1 MGWNENTKASIGI
14 KILLSDLIKQIKKN
28 NSQLIINMFYNG
40 IIEDDNEN
48 FNDIFQ
54 NIVYIKN
61 NSIKNNYNLLQTLIN
76 QIKDNCL
83 DNKYLLVPI
92 KNILVCERWGYGRTG
107 TNSISRPI
115 DFDLSID
122 LEKYKKLNNYE
133 IVFILEQN
141 SG

>member
-1 MGWNENTKASIGI
+1 
-14 KILLSDLIKQIKKN
+14 
-28 NSQLIINMFYNG
+28 MFYNG

-83 DNKYLLVPI
+83 DNKYLLV
-92 KNILVCERWGYGRTG
+92 L
-107 TNSISRPI
+107 
-115 DFDLSID
+115 
-122 LEKYKKLNNYE
+122 
-133 IVFILEQN
+133 
-141 SG
+141 

>member
-83 DNKYLLVPI
+83 DNKYLLV
-92 KNILVCERWGYGRTG
+92 L
-107 TNSISRPI
+107 
-115 DFDLSID
+115 
-122 LEKYKKLNNYE
+122 
-133 IVFILEQN
+133 
-141 SG
+141 

>member
-83 DNKYLLVPI
+83 DNKYL
-92 KNILVCERWGYGRTG
+92 N
-107 TNSISRPI
+107 
-115 DFDLSID
+115 
-122 LEKYKKLNNYE
+122 
-133 IVFILEQN
+133 
-141 SG
+141 